1 MHDPRGKV
9 GVGLGY
15 AINEAGAD
23 HLTAAHDPTLANPDS
38 LSFKRRP
45 AAGDHRGARPREL
58 SARKARN
65 YAVLEN
71 WNSFEKAI
79 GLCFFGPAPRSFI
92 PVEDVLTAVRAASGW
107 DVGIE
112 DLLRIGERATNLAR
126 LFNVREGFTRRDDTL
141 PERLF
146 QPLENGALA
155 GVAIPREDFE
165 PGDDGAVRV
174 EGVGSGDHSPLPH
187 PPGRAGD
194 RVGG

>member
-1 MHDPRGKV
+1 M
-9 GVGLGY
+9 GY

-38 LSFKRRP
+38 LSF
-45 AAGDHRGARPREL
+45 RGAQPLGITEALPAREL
-58 SARKARN
+58 SAQKARN

-92 PVEDVLTAVRAASGW
+92 PVEDVLTVVRVASGW

-126 LFNVREGFTRRDDTL
+126 LFNVREGFTRREDTL

-155 GVAIPREDFE
+155 GVAIPREDFDRAMTALYE
-165 PGDDGAVRV
+165 LKGWDPVTTVPSRTRLAELGIEWAADLV
-174 EGVGSGDHSPLPH
+174 GV
-187 PPGRAGD
+187 
-194 RVGG
+194 

>member
-1 MHDPRGKV
+1 M
-9 GVGLGY
+9 
-15 AINEAGAD
+15 
-23 HLTAAHDPTLANPDS
+23 
-38 LSFKRRP
+38 
-45 AAGDHRGARPREL
+45 
-58 SARKARN
+58 
-65 YAVLEN
+65 LEN
-71 WNSFEKAI
+71 WNSFEKTI

-155 GVAIPREDFE
+155 GVAIPREDFDRAMTALYE
-165 PGDDGAVRV
+165 LKGWDPVTAAPTRARLAELGIEWAADLV
-174 EGVGSGDHSPLPH
+174 GV
-187 PPGRAGD
+187 
-194 RVGG
+194 